1 MIIREIIKI
10 KSKAL
15 NSGDL
20 MNYRISIGDIVCAL
34 DKLNSDQVEKLR
46 KQSGFQDDP
55 ASHEFNLAFSLNLST
70 FLKNF

>member
-1 MIIREIIKI
+1 
-10 KSKAL
+10 
-15 NSGDL
+15 

-46 KQSGFQDDP
+46 KQSGLQDDP
-55 ASHEFNLAFSLNLST
+55 ASHEFNLAFSLNPST